1 MGDCVP
7 DRSVRR
13 VPALRLAGPSG
24 AGKTAFGVRLLAE
37 LRRRGHRV
45 AALKH
50 AARHAAPADVEG
62 KDTSRYR
69 EVGAD
74 AVAGVFRD
82 ETVIWMPATGA
93 ALETLLE
100 MLAPVA
106 DLVLVEGYNDAD
118 LPSLAISR
126 RGGESRP
133 AGPGRVLATVT
144 DGAGAGVDGPCF
156 APEDV
161 EGVAEFIERW
171 LRETVGRE
179 GDASDA

>member
-1 MGDCVP
+1 
-7 DRSVRR
+7 

-24 AGKTAFGVRLLAE
+24 AGKTVFGARLLAE

-50 AARHAAPADVEG
+50 AARHPAPADVEG

-82 ETVIWMPATGA
+82 ETVIRMPASGA

-126 RGGESRP
+126 RGSESRP
-133 AGPGRVLATVT
+133 AGRGRVLATVS

-161 EGVAEFIERW
+161 EGVADLIERW
-171 LRETVGRE
+171 LPETVGHE
-179 GDASDA
+179 GAAGDA